1 MTYHLQLN
9 AALGPEMNSLGAVL
23 DARSTST
30 WIATGLVFAVE
41 IGLFEVCRRNFA
53 KRWSA
58 TQEAIERVMQLGV
71 AGKGRSA

>member
-9 AALGPEMNSLGAVL
+9 AALGPEMNSRRRARCAQHL
-23 DARSTST
+23 DL
-30 WIATGLVFAVE
+30 IATGLVFAVE